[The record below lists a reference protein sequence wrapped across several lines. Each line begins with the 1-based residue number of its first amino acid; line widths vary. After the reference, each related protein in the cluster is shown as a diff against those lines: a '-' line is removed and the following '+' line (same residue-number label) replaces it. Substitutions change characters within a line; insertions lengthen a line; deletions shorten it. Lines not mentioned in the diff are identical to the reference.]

1 MNTLKLIPTAIS
13 TLIKVSLKKH
23 SVAYDNLIQYI
34 LNNKDKISFTISK
47 DDHLLGLPKP
57 YNLIIVLENQDEY
70 NLEIFPNLFKLT
82 GIKQLDTHC
91 NNAVIHSV
99 KSFNIEDQRP
109 SFKLIQSFMK
119 GIVQPEVEKYIKKQN
134 EDSDQTY
141 FNNIWNDVK

>member
-1 MNTLKLIPTAIS
+1 MNTIKRIPTAIS

-34 LNNKDKISFTISK
+34 LNNKDKISFNIGR
-47 DDHLLGLPKP
+47 DDRFIGLPKS
-57 YNLIIVLENQDEY
+57 YILVVVLENQDEY
-70 NLEIFPNLFKLT
+70 HIEIFPNMFNLN
-82 GIKQLDTHC
+82 GITQLDTYNVTLH
-91 NNAVIHSV
+91 NNV

-141 FNNIWNDVK
+141 FNNIWSNVK